1 MINQRDNG
9 GHKGY
14 FGFKARMF
22 PLLGFIVGLGSIL
35 WTYDVAVSKG
45 PPDVDKF
52 PWTDITH
59 TGIHYP

>member
-35 WTYDVAVSKG
+35 WTYDVAVSKS

-52 PWTDITH
+52 PWSDITH